1 MLAQTNRRS
10 PRLCSLRGEALQ
22 GWPAPA
28 LTLRCVG
35 RPLGG
40 EINGDRTG
48 SAACHRHRQRPHRSE
63 QVATAP
69 DVTRRRIDVSLLQR
83 SATTTVVARQRR
95 DWSHRRMMFRM
106 TRYAIARTSPSRP
119 AALSARYVPPDPG
132 LNRSMNS
139 IHWSGSP
146 TRKGSRISHS
156 TSPTGPRFAGTRR
169 AHATRLPLSFGP
181 TGTSVT
187 GSVLSL
193 ASRDRARRYAS
204 GGIPGR
210 MFKEVW

>member
-1 MLAQTNRRS
+1 
-10 PRLCSLRGEALQ
+10 
-22 GWPAPA
+22 
-28 LTLRCVG
+28 
-35 RPLGG
+35 
-40 EINGDRTG
+40 
-48 SAACHRHRQRPHRSE
+48 
-63 QVATAP
+63 
-69 DVTRRRIDVSLLQR
+69 
-83 SATTTVVARQRR
+83 
-95 DWSHRRMMFRM
+95 MMFRM
-106 TRYAIARTSPSRP
+106 TRYAIARDSPSGP

-156 TSPTGPRFAGTRR
+156 TSPTR
-169 AHATRLPLSFGP
+169 FGP

-204 GGIPGR
+204 GGILGR